1 MLHVCCMQVTLT
13 GSRYKL
19 SGLRLPEFRP
29 WMEAVLGL
37 SLDETV
43 QSVPQLEADKVP
55 KPILN
60 NDFVDAVHN
69 IGMELSSDTMDR

>member
-1 MLHVCCMQVTLT
+1 
-13 GSRYKL
+13 
-19 SGLRLPEFRP
+19 
-29 WMEAVLGL
+29 MEAVLGL